1 MAFINLQKAVL
12 AFEMAFEDLQ
22 KRFQAL
28 ECHFVSLQKHFLTLE
43 QSFEG
48 LQKGKIT
55 SSFTLPLEKSL
66 KNVLLIY
73 LLLGKKNLHPYICT
87 VFNGKAFTCRK
98 YSSHAFLFSI
108 FPKGTGNL
116 LFVIMTINNFMQK
129 ALPLFKEEF
138 TDIFFSFIQND
149 KEVMK
154 AYLETIASEGN
165 LQTVNSHIAQ
175 QLAQEFSLTNT
186 KEICDMPKSNLIQ
199 SYSKL
204 K

>member
-1 MAFINLQKAVL
+1 
-12 AFEMAFEDLQ
+12 MAFEDLQ

-28 ECHFVSLQKHFLTLE
+28 EWHFVSLQKHFLTLE

>member
-1 MAFINLQKAVL
+1 
-12 AFEMAFEDLQ
+12 
-22 KRFQAL
+22 
-28 ECHFVSLQKHFLTLE
+28 
-43 QSFEG
+43 
-48 LQKGKIT
+48 
-55 SSFTLPLEKSL
+55 
-66 KNVLLIY
+66 
-73 LLLGKKNLHPYICT
+73 
-87 VFNGKAFTCRK
+87 
-98 YSSHAFLFSI
+98 
-108 FPKGTGNL
+108 
-116 LFVIMTINNFMQK
+116 MTINNFMQK

>member
-154 AYLETIASEGN
+154 AYLETIAFEGN